1 MGILI
6 DIILIAIL
14 IISAF
19 LGYKKGLVKL
29 GAKLFA
35 GIIAIIVT
43 IIIYKPVANLII
55 NNTPLDENIKNTI
68 IENASSFITEDD
80 QETNTITKQVTDQV
94 TNQVKNEIL
103 PSEAENIAKSAI
115 YAITAIVL
123 FIVVKIA
130 LSIIISLMDF
140 VANLPILK
148 QFNEIG
154 GIAYGIVRGLLIV
167 CICVLLMGVY
177 TKIKPEAGLNQNIQ
191 NSYITKT
198 LYKNIVKFW
207 IKKRKFIA
215 FF

>member
-1 MGILI
+1 MGIII
-6 DIILIAIL
+6 DIILIAII

-43 IIIYKPVANLII
+43 IIIYKPVANLVI
-55 NNTPLDENIKNTI
+55 NNTPLEEKLKSTI
-68 IENASSFITEDD
+68 IENASSFIKEDN

-103 PSEAENIAKSAI
+103 PAEAENIARSAI

-130 LSIIISLMDF
+130 LSIIISLMNF

-148 QFNEIG
+148 QFNEVG

-177 TKIKPEAGLNQNIQ
+177 TKIKPEATLNENIQ
-191 NSYITKT
+191 NSYITKI
-198 LYKNIVKFW
+198 LYKNIVKF
-207 IKKRKFIA
+207 
-215 FF
+215 

>member
-55 NNTPLDENIKNTI
+55 NNTQLDENIKNTI
-68 IENASSFITEDD
+68 IENASSFIKEDN

-103 PSEAENIAKSAI
+103 PSEAENNIN
-115 YAITAIVL
+115 
-123 FIVVKIA
+123 
-130 LSIIISLMDF
+130 SIIYSSKNCIKYNNITNGLCSKLTNIKAIQRNRRNSLWNSKRTINCM
-140 VANLPILK
+140 
-148 QFNEIG
+148 
-154 GIAYGIVRGLLIV
+154 YM
-167 CICVLLMGVY
+167 CIINGS
-177 TKIKPEAGLNQNIQ
+177 IH
-191 NSYITKT
+191 
-198 LYKNIVKFW
+198 KN
-207 IKKRKFIA
+207 
-215 FF
+215 

>member
-55 NNTPLDENIKNTI
+55 NNTQLDENIKNTI
-68 IENASSFITEDD
+68 IENASSFIKEDN
-80 QETNTITKQVTDQV
+80 QETNTITKQVKDQVTDQV

-115 YAITAIVL
+115 YAITSIVL

-198 LYKNIVKFW
+198 LYKNIVKF
-207 IKKRKFIA
+207 
-215 FF
+215 

>member
-55 NNTPLDENIKNTI
+55 NNTQLDENIKNTI
-68 IENASSFITEDD
+68 IENASSFIKEDN

-103 PSEAENIAKSAI
+103 PTEAENIAKSAI

-123 FIVVKIA
+123 FIIVKIA

-198 LYKNIVKFW
+198 LYKNIVKF
-207 IKKRKFIA
+207 
-215 FF
+215 

>member
-55 NNTPLDENIKNTI
+55 NNTQLDENIKNTI
-68 IENASSFITEDD
+68 IENASSFIKEDN

-115 YAITAIVL
+115 YAITSIVL

-130 LSIIISLMDF
+130 LSIIISLMDL

-198 LYKNIVKFW
+198 LYKNIVKF
-207 IKKRKFIA
+207 
-215 FF
+215 